1 MTKKL
6 IAIPEGN
13 LLRIAATKT
22 LTTLTGGLSIS
33 RKSRKPKP
41 SPDQMCERFW
51 TLPGEGHRVRGRRH
65 APRLHSAAASLYA
78 RPPRRGARPQFR
90 LRQGSLSGQN
100 PGAPHR
106 FRAHRL
112 PLRRFSLTGC
122 GDGFGLSLPI
132 RRGFVDDRVIGRV
145 RDREAGPR
153 VSHSSTDSTLGRP
166 RSSGR
171 LSHLG
176 STAPD
181 QRSQRSVA
189 LWNISPGRQCS
200 FMRQSLIRT
209 RQALSRGPFAIYRN
223 TGWGLEVLFIEGVNG
238 ERVEVAEIN
247 ALCERACVC
256 AQELLRKKQK
266 GEKIERPR
274 EHARSNVV
282 NLMDARR

>member
-1 MTKKL
+1 MGL
-6 IAIPEGN
+6 G
-13 LLRIAATKT
+13 
-22 LTTLTGGLSIS
+22 TTALVTAEDCVASIK
-33 RKSRKPKP
+33 RWAVKDAMAQKV
-41 SPDQMCERFW
+41 M
-51 TLPGEGHRVRGRRH
+51 
-65 APRLHSAAASLYA
+65 A
-78 RPPRRGARPQFR
+78 
-90 LRQGSLSGQN
+90 
-100 PGAPHR
+100 
-106 FRAHRL
+106 
-112 PLRRFSLTGC
+112 
-122 GDGFGLSLPI
+122 
-132 RRGFVDDRVIGRV
+132 FV
-145 RDREAGPR
+145 
-153 VSHSSTDSTLGRP
+153 
-166 RSSGR
+166 
-171 LSHLG
+171 SHLG

-247 ALCERACVC
+247 TWCERACVC

-282 NLMDARR
+282 NLTDALR